1 MPLVLGIDSSTQSS
15 KAVLVDADE
24 GVVVDEWTAPHPA
37 GTEVDP
43 RAWLTAVDTVAAPLL
58 DRAAALAVG
67 GQQHGMVALDGD
79 GR

>member
-24 GVVVDEWTAPHPA
+24 GVVVDEWTAPPPA

-58 DRAAALAVG
+58 DRAA
-67 GQQHGMVALDGD
+67 
-79 GR
+79 